1 MTDLA
6 GNESIDEF
14 QISVFDQTK
23 TSASSYT
30 LNTDYFASANPQ
42 VFKYPGTESTQ
53 TVTITQSY
61 RDVIELAGGNDTVNL
76 NGSDFG
82 MNSDGDSGRMNFA
95 RLDGGDAAV
104 AVTSTVAGDK
114 IVFKFAGDTEFDL
127 GLFNRPGDLQGQVL
141 VNFETIDASQ
151 LAANGKTADVNL
163 TVTPLDLFL
172 QGSDFF
178 DANSGIGDDNV
189 SPSTLVFK
197 GTGSDTLTLPAIDE
211 DPSDSRDQD
220 FVQIGDAGAWDV
232 SGKGLTTP
240 SLTSGYTK
248 LQGEIFAEGA
258 VHYVELL
265 FSAAITNIVTDLDL
279 TRTHPVIG

>member
-30 LNTDYFASANPQ
+30 LNTDYFASTNSNPQ

-53 TVTITQSY
+53 TVTLTQSY

-76 NGSDFG
+76 KGSDFG
-82 MNSDGDSGRMNFA
+82 MNYSDGDSGRMNFA
-95 RLDGGDAAV
+95 RLDGGDAEV
-104 AVTSTVAGDK
+104 PVTSAVAGDK
-114 IVFKFAGDTEFDL
+114 IVFQFLGDTEFDL
-127 GLFNRPGDLQGQVL
+127 GLFNRPGGDWQGQVL

-151 LAANGKTADVNL
+151 ATANVNL

-172 QGSDFF
+172 QGSDFL
-178 DANSGIGDDNV
+178 DANSGIGDDSV
-189 SPSTLVFK
+189 SPLTLVFK
-197 GTGSDTLTLPAIDE
+197 GTVSDTLTLPTIDE

-220 FVQIGDAGAWDV
+220 FVQIGDPGAWDV
-232 SGKGLTTP
+232 SGKALSTP
-240 SLTSGYTK
+240 NPASGYTK
-248 LQGEIFAEGA
+248 LQGEVFAEGA

-265 FSAAITNIVTDLDL
+265 FSSAITVNPDFELV
-279 TRTHPVIG
+279 RAHPVIG